1 MTPLNVIIMIQTYL
15 NRRKKCLNHTTNI
28 NDLPNDILEEIF
40 CYLSGNDLC
49 KKLVLVCKK
58 WLNIIEN
65 ETFWKLK
72 CLYNNKISKKSIQLI
87 NSKENAKKI
96 YFYNVFNRNLIK
108 NSNCSKSFDYWYLLC
123 NSNDFIFNNNNN
135 DDSNKDQFKMIIT
148 KYYQKHVRF
157 NTNLIQKL
165 TNQLVQITLIEN
177 DVINS
182 IENNLKQQQQQQT
195 EEFIF
200 LGEKIQVI
208 DLEAEGLN
216 EIMLNQIK
224 PDIEI
229 TTNVMRSLFIETLLT
244 IKVILISKNFD
255 LINSF
260 TMNSSKK
267 IIKHKLK
274 YESLKY
280 PVRYIIVYHCEKKL
294 DNNSDLKTSN
304 SFLKIII

>member
-1 MTPLNVIIMIQTYL
+1 MIQTYL
-15 NRRKKCLNHTTNI
+15 NRRKKCLNHTNI
-28 NDLPNDILEEIF
+28 NDLPNDLLEEIF
-40 CYLSGNDLC
+40 FYLSGNDLC

-72 CLYNNKISKKSIQLI
+72 CLYNTKISRKSIQLI

-96 YFYNVFNRNLIK
+96 YFYNMFNRNLIK

-123 NSNDFIFNNNNN
+123 NSNDFKFNNN
-135 DDSNKDQFKMIIT
+135 DSNNDQFKMIIT
-148 KYYQKHVRF
+148 KYYQKCARL
-157 NTNLIQKL
+157 NTSLIQKL

-177 DVINS
+177 DAINS
-182 IENNLKQQQQQQT
+182 IENNLKQQKT

-200 LGEKIQVI
+200 FGEKIQVI
-208 DLEAEGLN
+208 DLEAEGIN
-216 EIMLNQIK
+216 EIMFNQIK

-229 TTNVMRSLFIETLLT
+229 TTNAMRSLSIETLLT
-244 IKVILISKNFD
+244 IKIILISKNFD

-260 TMNSSKK
+260 TVNSSKK
-267 IIKHKLK
+267 LIKHRLK
-274 YESLKY
+274 YDSLKY
-280 PVRYIIVYHCEKKL
+280 PVRFIIVYHCEKKL
-294 DNNSDLKTSN
+294 DNNSDIKTSN